1 MFELVSS
8 TDVHSDSA
16 PALRLLC
23 TLLAD
28 VESARQQVGLVP
40 GTDLSLGNGNAEPS
54 LDYLVGKSQQ
64 FIGDS

>member
-28 VESARQQVGLVP
+28 VESARQQVGFVQKP
-40 GTDLSLGNGNAEPS
+40 DLHACN
-54 LDYLVGKSQQ
+54 YFLVGVGAGEQEAPPSTQN
-64 FIGDS
+64 